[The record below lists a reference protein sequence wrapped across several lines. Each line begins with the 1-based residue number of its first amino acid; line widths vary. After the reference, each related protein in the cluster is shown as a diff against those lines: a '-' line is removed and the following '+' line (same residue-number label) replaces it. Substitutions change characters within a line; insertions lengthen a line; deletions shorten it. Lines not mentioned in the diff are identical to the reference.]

1 MERVDGSLKTK
12 ARTAWTKD
20 EREEEE
26 CRREFN
32 MHGGIFERFC
42 ALNSDVCS
50 PINVVVDVVI
60 IIIFCCN
67 LGVPDHC
74 CVRCFV
80 VLFRGES
87 FQSI

>member
-60 IIIFCCN
+60 IIFFS
-67 LGVPDHC
+67 LQSWRTGPLLRAVF
-74 CVRCFV
+74 RRFV
-80 VLFRGES
+80 SR
-87 FQSI
+87 